1 MGEQFKAAAQDEG
14 TFGEWLATSYRC
26 FEVAAAT
33 ARLLKHYTRSGAW
46 VEITPG
52 SPSQAPRAGRDRDR
66 GSHSSPNC
74 PSAARQT
81 YVGTVGE

>member
-52 SPSQAPRAGRDRDR
+52 SPS
-66 GSHSSPNC
+66 
-74 PSAARQT
+74 
-81 YVGTVGE
+81 